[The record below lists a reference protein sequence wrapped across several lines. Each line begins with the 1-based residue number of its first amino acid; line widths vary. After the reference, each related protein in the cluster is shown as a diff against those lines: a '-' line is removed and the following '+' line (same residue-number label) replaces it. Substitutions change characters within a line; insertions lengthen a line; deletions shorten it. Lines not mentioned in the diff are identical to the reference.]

1 MAENNT
7 DKPIVEP
14 ATLTPEEL
22 ARKMADQGRE
32 VLKPGDIDT
41 TDSQTALDA
50 LAGERSKKNT
60 EDAEAEEASRLKA
73 AEEEEA
79 ARKKAEEEAKLGK
92 SGASPA
98 PDPAKAVPAGDA
110 PKASA
115 NDPFPDEQLPAGSRG
130 KSAEAF
136 AKVKLL
142 AAQEIAKLSTR
153 TVELETKIKEYEEK
167 LKNPIPAELE
177 NEIKELRAFRAK
189 LDIEVDPRWKEFD
202 KRADGTAEFIY
213 SQLKQHSSV
222 IDADTIEQIKK
233 FGGPLGVN
241 MQKILDA
248 INDPNTSRMVQ
259 AKLADLAQ
267 IRFEKEQAKNSAK
280 ANADE
285 YLTARSKEMEQATVQ
300 HTELTKQAYAEIT
313 KKMEWL
319 VPRQATK
326 DATED
331 DKKAIAEHN
340 KWVEDTNKEL
350 AIAAQ
355 DDSPQMRA
363 IMLAGMSQL
372 FYIQREHGKLKTESA
387 KQISDLEGKL
397 KAANDTIERF
407 KRSST
412 TRIRDVPTTGQ
423 VPAAKEVINPNMT
436 AAESLDALARKV
448 TEARNAS
455 PA

>member
-1 MAENNT
+1 
-7 DKPIVEP
+7 
-14 ATLTPEEL
+14 
-22 ARKMADQGRE
+22 
-32 VLKPGDIDT
+32 
-41 TDSQTALDA
+41 
-50 LAGERSKKNT
+50 
-60 EDAEAEEASRLKA
+60 
-73 AEEEEA
+73 
-79 ARKKAEEEAKLGK
+79 
-92 SGASPA
+92 
-98 PDPAKAVPAGDA
+98 
-110 PKASA
+110 
-115 NDPFPDEQLPAGSRG
+115 
-130 KSAEAF
+130 
-136 AKVKLL
+136 
-142 AAQEIAKLSTR
+142 
-153 TVELETKIKEYEEK
+153 
-167 LKNPIPAELE
+167 
-177 NEIKELRAFRAK
+177 

-213 SQLKQHSSV
+213 SQLKQHGSV

-233 FGGPLGVN
+233 LGGPLGVN

-280 ANADE
+280 ANSDE
-285 YLTARSKEMEQATVQ
+285 YLTARGKEMEQATVQ

-326 DATED
+326 DATEA
-331 DKKAIAEHN
+331 DKKAIVEHN

-350 AIAAQ
+350 AVAAQ

-372 FYIQREHGKLKTESA
+372 FYIQREHGKLKTESS

-423 VPAAKEVINPNMT
+423 VPAAKDIINPNMT

-455 PA
+455 PS